1 MISQRRRAR
10 MNLDPRDPEWDGP
23 DEDEETDSDDD
34 QDFDIPEPDLE
45 YRDEREP

>member
-1 MISQRRRAR
+1 

>member
-1 MISQRRRAR
+1 

-23 DEDEETDSDDD
+23 DEDEETDSDED